1 MSGKN
6 LMDGYWKQKSLTK
19 KTIKNGWL
27 HTGDLGEIDEKGRI
41 IITGRKK
48 DLIVTSG
55 GENISVQKIENMLLD
70 IDEISQ
76 AVIYGDNKPFLIAMI
91 KINDEYK
98 NCDLKEIISNLNLK
112 LNSVEKIRKFI
123 LINKEMSYEN
133 GFMTQTLKIKK
144 DKVFKFYEKE
154 INKLYHNL

>member
-1 MSGKN
+1 
-6 LMDGYWKQKSLTK
+6 MDGYWKQKSLTK

-98 NCDLKEIISNLNLK
+98 NCDLKGIISNLNLK

>member
-1 MSGKN
+1 
-6 LMDGYWKQKSLTK
+6 MDGYWKQKSLTK
-19 KTIKNGWL
+19 KTINNGWL

-98 NCDLKEIISNLNLK
+98 NCDLKGIISNLNLK
-112 LNSVEKIRKFI
+112 LNSVEKIRKFV

-154 INKLYHNL
+154 IKKLYYNL

>member
-1 MSGKN
+1 
-6 LMDGYWKQKSLTK
+6 MDGYWKQKSLTN
-19 KTIKNGWL
+19 KTIKNDWL

-76 AVIYGDNKPFLIAMI
+76 AIIYGDNKPFLIAMI
-91 KINDEYK
+91 KINDEFK
-98 NCDLKEIISNLNLK
+98 NCNPKEIVSNLNLK
-112 LNSVEKIRKFI
+112 LNSIEKIRKII
-123 LINKEMSYEN
+123 LINKELSYEN

-154 INKLYHNL
+154 IEKLYHNL

>member
-1 MSGKN
+1 
-6 LMDGYWKQKSLTK
+6 
-19 KTIKNGWL
+19 
-27 HTGDLGEIDEKGRI
+27 
-41 IITGRKK
+41 
-48 DLIVTSG
+48 
-55 GENISVQKIENMLLD
+55 MLLD

-98 NCDLKEIISNLNLK
+98 NCDLKGIISNLNLK
-112 LNSVEKIRKFI
+112 LNSIEKIRKFI